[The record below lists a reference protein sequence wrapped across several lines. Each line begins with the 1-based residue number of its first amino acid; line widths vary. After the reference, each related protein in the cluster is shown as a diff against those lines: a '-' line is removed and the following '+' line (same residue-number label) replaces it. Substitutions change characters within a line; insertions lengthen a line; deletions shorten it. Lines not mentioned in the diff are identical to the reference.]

1 MSKNAF
7 GGYMGDQIG
16 KLGTA
21 VGFKWKGK
29 QVYRAYQGT
38 VRNPN
43 TARQKLARAKFLL
56 LADLAVQFYSATV
69 KGFYASANSKKITQ
83 GNRFFQMN
91 YNKISGSTPESLE
104 ISIPELTLS
113 EGPVPTV
120 TVGPALD
127 VTTPG
132 QVGVTIS
139 DGNSDAMYASNDDE
153 IYAFAYCPSAKR
165 GKISA
170 AATRSDNS
178 VRVTG
183 LPAAWS
189 GLEVYV
195 FLFVIG
201 GPTSHYRGKSSVTLY
216 CGTDELG

>member
-56 LADLAVQFYSATV
+56 LAELAVQFYSATV

-83 GNRFFQMN
+83 GNRFFQTN
-91 YNKISGSTPESLE
+91 YNKISGSTPEALE

-113 EGPVPTV
+113 EGPVPQV
-120 TVGPALD
+120 TVGALD
-127 VTTPG
+127 VSTPST
-132 QVGVTIS
+132 VKIPITN
-139 DGNSDAMYASNDDE
+139 GNASELYASNDDE
-153 IYAFAYCPSAKR
+153 IYAFVYCPSAKR
-165 GKISA
+165 GRIGA
-170 AATRSDNS
+170 AASRSDS
-178 VRVTG
+178 FATVTG
-183 LPAAWS
+183 LPSAWS
-189 GLEVYV
+189 GLEVHA
-195 FLFVIG
+195 FLFVVG
-201 GPTSHYRGKSSVTLY
+201 GPTSHYRGKASMTQY